1 MIIKVCGMRDAE
13 NIRAVSELN
22 IDLLGF
28 DFRPESPRF
37 VRMVSSLAGT
47 IPDYSEEQ
55 VRQKKNLSESPSQ
68 PLRQPARVG
77 VFADDM
83 PQGIVTRVYNY
94 QLDFVQLNGN
104 ESRVMIENLKRTL
117 EPDIRPG
124 VRVIKTLTVITPD
137 DIEQYKEFEGVAGVF
152 LFVVKSLEERP
163 DWQMLD
169 AYDGRTPF
177 LLGGSIGP
185 DDVERILD
193 FRHPQFAGVSVS
205 SGFENESGEKDVEK
219 LRRFVQELRR

>member
-83 PQGIVTRVYNY
+83 PQSIVTRVYNY

-104 ESRVMIENLKRTL
+104 ESRVMIEKAKGLIMMRDHKSEDEAYNY
-117 EPDIRPG
+117 IRQISQQKHLSMRRVSEMIL
-124 VRVIKTLTVITPD
+124 VR
-137 DIEQYKEFEGVAGVF
+137 
-152 LFVVKSLEERP
+152 S
-163 DWQMLD
+163 M
-169 AYDGRTPF
+169 
-177 LLGGSIGP
+177 
-185 DDVERILD
+185 
-193 FRHPQFAGVSVS
+193 
-205 SGFENESGEKDVEK
+205 
-219 LRRFVQELRR
+219 

>member
-13 NIRAVSELN
+13 NIRAVSELDV
-22 IDLLGF
+22 DLLGF
-28 DFRPESPRF
+28 DFRPDSPRF
-37 VRMVSSLAGT
+37 IRMVSSLAGT

-55 VRQKKNLSESPSQ
+55 VKRNVGRSNSSQ
-68 PLRQPARVG
+68 PLRQPSRVG

-83 PQGIVTRVYNY
+83 PQSIVTRVYNY

-117 EPDIRPG
+117 EPDIRAG

-137 DIEQYKEFEGVAGVF
+137 DIEQYKDFEGVADMF

-163 DWQMLD
+163 DWQMLE

-185 DDVERILD
+185 DDTERILD

-205 SGFENESGEKDVEK
+205 SSFETESGEKDVEK
-219 LRRFVQELRR
+219 LRRFVQILRR

>member
-1 MIIKVCGMRDAE
+1 MIIKICGMRDAD
-13 NIRAVSELN
+13 NIRAVAELGV
-22 IDLLGF
+22 DMLGF

-83 PQGIVTRVYNY
+83 PQSIVTRVYNY

-117 EPDIRPG
+117 EPDIRAG

-137 DIEQYKEFEGVAGVF
+137 DIEQYKDFEGVADLF

>member
-83 PQGIVTRVYNY
+83 PQSIVTRVYNY

-117 EPDIRPG
+117 IPDIAPDIKIIKA
-124 VRVIKTLTVITPD
+124 RVL
-137 DIEQYKEFEGVAGVF
+137 
-152 LFVVKSLEERP
+152 
-163 DWQMLD
+163 
-169 AYDGRTPF
+169 
-177 LLGGSIGP
+177 
-185 DDVERILD
+185 
-193 FRHPQFAGVSVS
+193 
-205 SGFENESGEKDVEK
+205 
-219 LRRFVQELRR
+219 